1 MFTCQLKNTE
11 IREEKNANLYNRALT
26 KCISYK
32 IQIFI
37 IQTFKP
43 RKRKTIY
50 RLCYNINF

>member
-1 MFTCQLKNTE
+1 MLQLKNTE
-11 IREEKNANLYNRALT
+11 IRKEENANLFNTALT
-26 KCISYK
+26 KYISYK

-37 IQTFKP
+37 IQIFKL